1 MVPPGDGDPRAVDLP
16 AARASS
22 LYPRHTETG
31 TQEDI
36 MAKYLLTS
44 VEPAGPIPSDD
55 ELAAIIR
62 DVDALDQELRT
73 AGLWVFAGGLEQ
85 PSQAKTL
92 RHEGDD
98 VVVHDGP
105 FVETAEH
112 VGGFTIVDVHD
123 EAEAIGWARRFAVA
137 TGLPMEVRAFR

>member
-1 MVPPGDGDPRAVDLP
+1 
-16 AARASS
+16 
-22 LYPRHTETG
+22 
-31 TQEDI
+31 
-36 MAKYLLTS
+36 MAKYLLTV
-44 VEPAGPIPSDD
+44 VEPAGPPPADLDLEQIMK
-55 ELAAIIR
+55 

-92 RHEGDD
+92 RHEEDD

-105 FVETAEH
+105 FVELAEH

-123 EAEAIGWARRFAVA
+123 EAEAVGWARRFALA
-137 TGLPMEVRAFR
+137 TTLPVEVRAFR